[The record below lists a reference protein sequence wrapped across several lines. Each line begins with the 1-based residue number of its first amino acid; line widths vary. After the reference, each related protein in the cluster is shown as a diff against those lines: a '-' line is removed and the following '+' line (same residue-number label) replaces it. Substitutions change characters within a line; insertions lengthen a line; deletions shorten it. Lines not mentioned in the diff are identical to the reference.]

1 MLHLRNPERY
11 GDAERSEQAM
21 NALAIGYVNAHL
33 QDILQDAAEQRRAH
47 VGQPSAVDRIRSV
60 ASNAKASL
68 ARPLDNRGWM
78 FPAIDD
84 ASNRS

>member
-1 MLHLRNPERY
+1 M
-11 GDAERSEQAM
+11 
-21 NALAIGYVNAHL
+21 I
-33 QDILQDAAEQRRAH
+33 
-47 VGQPSAVDRIRSV
+47 DRIRST

>member
-1 MLHLRNPERY
+1 
-11 GDAERSEQAM
+11 M
-21 NALAIGYVNAHL
+21 NALAVGYVNAHL
-33 QDILQDAAEQRRAH
+33 QEILQDAAERRVH
-47 VGQPSAVDRIRSV
+47 VDRPSMIDRIRST

>member
-1 MLHLRNPERY
+1 
-11 GDAERSEQAM
+11 M
-21 NALAIGYVNAHL
+21 NALAVGYVNAHL
-33 QDILQDAAEQRRAH
+33 QDILQDAAEQRRAY
-47 VGQPSAVDRIRSV
+47 VDRPSTVDRIRSA
-60 ASNAKASL
+60 ASKAKASL